1 MRPRA
6 FIFDPDNA
14 YRYRIWEVLDIRGYE
29 VFTSPVSGLCVKDL
43 HPHDKCDKEYGC
55 ADIIFSDLKIP
66 ADFALKAVEAQINRG
81 CKCKHF
87 ALLNGNWSKEDLKY
101 ADQLRCKVF
110 EKPFTKKLLDWLDV
124 IEKEIDPIRKL
135 EV

>member
-29 VFTSPVSGLCVKDL
+29 VFTSPVSSLCVKNL
-43 HPHDKCDKEYGC
+43 HPHEECKKDYGC

-66 ADFALKAVEAQINRG
+66 GDFALKAVEGQLNRG

-87 ALLNGNWSKEDLKY
+87 ALLNGDWTRKDLESANKFS
-101 ADQLRCKVF
+101 CMVF
-110 EKPFTKKLLDWLDV
+110 EKPFTNKLLNWLDT
-124 IEKEIDPIRKL
+124 IEKEINPKRQL

>member
-14 YRYRIWEVLDIRGYE
+14 FRYRIWEVLDIRGYE
-29 VFTSPVSGLCVKDL
+29 VFTSPVSGLCIKNL
-43 HPHDKCDKEYGC
+43 HPHDTCKKEYGC
-55 ADIIFSDLKIP
+55 ADIIFTDLKIP
-66 ADFALKAVEAQINRG
+66 GDFAIKAVEEQMDRG

-87 ALLNGNWSKEDLKY
+87 ALLNGDWNPEDFENAKKL
-101 ADQLRCKVF
+101 DCMLF
-110 EKPFTKKLLDWLDV
+110 EKPFTNKLLDWLDS
-124 IEKEIDPIRKL
+124 IEKEMSAKRRL

>member
-6 FIFDPDNA
+6 FIFDPDRA

-43 HPHDKCDKEYGC
+43 HPHDICDKKYGC

-66 ADFALKAVEAQINRG
+66 GDFAVKTVEQQINRG

-87 ALLNGNWSKEDLKY
+87 ALLNGDWTREDIENAK
-101 ADQLRCKVF
+101 QFNCVVF
-110 EKPFTKKLLDWLDV
+110 EKPFTKKLLDWLDA
-124 IEKEIDPIRKL
+124 IEIKINSKRKL

>member
-29 VFTSPVSGLCVKDL
+29 VLTSPLSSLCVKDL
-43 HPHDKCDKEYGC
+43 HPHDTCEKLYPC

-66 ADFALKAVEAQINRG
+66 GDFALKAVEGQVKRG

-87 ALLNGNWSKEDLKY
+87 ALLNGDWLKEDMKM
-101 ADQLRCKVF
+101 AEQLGCKIF
-110 EKPFTKKLLDWLDV
+110 EKPFTKKLLDWLDI
-124 IEKEIDPIRKL
+124 IEKKMDAERKFEI
-135 EV
+135 

>member
-29 VFTSPVSGLCVKDL
+29 VFTSPVSGLCVKNL
-43 HPHDKCDKEYGC
+43 HPHDTCKKKHGC

-66 ADFALKAVEAQINRG
+66 GDFALKAVEDQLNRG
-81 CKCKHF
+81 CKCTYF
-87 ALLNGNWSKEDLKY
+87 ALLNGDLSAEDWEMAK
-101 ADQLRCKVF
+101 QLSCMVF
-110 EKPFTKKLLDWLDV
+110 EKPFTKKLLDWLDI
-124 IEKEIDPIRKL
+124 IEKEMDTKRKL

>member
-29 VFTSPVSGLCVKDL
+29 VFTSPVSGLCVKNL
-43 HPHDKCDKEYGC
+43 HPHDRCEKNHGC

-66 ADFALKAVEAQINRG
+66 GDFALRAVEGQINRG

-87 ALLNGNWSKEDLKY
+87 ALLNGDWSNEDLNK
-101 ADQLRCKVF
+101 ADQLNCKVF
-110 EKPFTKKLLDWLDV
+110 EKPFTKKLLDWLDI
-124 IEKEIDPIRKL
+124 IEKEMNAIRKL
-135 EV
+135 EI

>member
-14 YRYRIWEVLDIRGYE
+14 YRYRIWEVMDIRGYE
-29 VFTSPVSGLCVKDL
+29 VFTSPVSGLCVKNL
-43 HPHDKCDKEYGC
+43 HPHDTCEKRKGC

-66 ADFALKAVEAQINRG
+66 GDFALKAVEDQINRG

-87 ALLNGNWSKEDLKY
+87 ALLNGNWNQEDVES
-101 ADQLRCKVF
+101 AGQLNCVVF
-110 EKPFTKKLLDWLDV
+110 EKPFTKKLLDWLDI
-124 IEKEIDPIRKL
+124 IEKDLDTNRKL

>member
-29 VFTSPVSGLCVKDL
+29 VFTSPVSSLCVKDL
-43 HPHDKCDKEYGC
+43 HPHERCEKLHSC

-66 ADFALKAVEAQINRG
+66 GDFALKTVEGQISRG
-81 CKCKHF
+81 CKCRHF
-87 ALLNGNWSKEDLKY
+87 ALLNGDWIKEDWETAK
-101 ADQLRCKVF
+101 QLGCKIF
-110 EKPFTKKLLDWLDV
+110 EKPFTKRLLDWLDI
-124 IEKEIDPIRKL
+124 IEKDIDTTRKL
-135 EV
+135 EF

>member
-6 FIFDPDNA
+6 FIFDPDNS

-29 VFTSPVSGLCVKDL
+29 VFTSPVSGLCVKNL
-43 HPHDKCDKEYGC
+43 HPHDKCEKKNGC

-66 ADFALKAVEAQINRG
+66 GDFALKAVEGQINRG

-87 ALLNGNWSKEDLKY
+87 ALLNGDWNKEDLED
-101 ADQLRCKVF
+101 AGQFSCKVF
-110 EKPFTKKLLDWLDV
+110 EKPFTKKLLDWLDI
-124 IEKEIDPIRKL
+124 IEKEMDTKRKL

>member
-6 FIFDPDNA
+6 FIFDPDSA

-29 VFTSPVSGLCVKDL
+29 VFTSPASGLCIKNI
-43 HPHDKCDKEYGC
+43 HPHDTCDKKHGC

-66 ADFALKAVEAQINRG
+66 GDFALKAVEEQINRG
-81 CKCKHF
+81 CKCEHF
-87 ALLNGNWSKEDLKY
+87 ALLNDDWTPEDIENAKKFKCM
-101 ADQLRCKVF
+101 AFD
-110 EKPFTKKLLDWLDV
+110 KPFTKKLLDWLDT
-124 IEKEIDPIRKL
+124 IEKDMDGKRKL